1 VEVEPEGFLGEI
13 RAGLTR
19 ESIGSRFRAIRKNL
33 GLISRAS
40 FLHYSIL
47 SLTLVLASLVRLLP
61 LRWGPYISEFDPYF
75 NFNDMRQITA
85 NGWQSW
91 FSYVNVAEWFPFG
104 RAPVATSYP
113 GTSFTGVLI
122 YQFFQSIGVNI
133 SLYEAAVYSPILLG
147 AFAVLATYFFA
158 KDLWGKS
165 AGLFAA
171 LFAAF
176 SSSLIS
182 RTELGF
188 FRNEGVGVPTMI
200 LTFLFFMRAVNPGK
214 SLKSTIIY
222 SMMSSLSLIYM
233 SFSWGSFRYA
243 AEVLG
248 LFALAL
254 VVLRRY
260 TPRLFLAYGTTLGFM
275 LYIGTEIPLLGHAF
289 LTESTTIA
297 LVGVMGLLIVMELAR
312 LAQSTR
318 GRLSILGVTIVSSA
332 AILFGLVS
340 TKIISG
346 SLLQGKFLA
355 TVDPFVRNNIPL
367 VASVAENRP
376 STWASLY
383 LELGSLIILAVFGFF
398 FAFQRL
404 REGDV
409 LLIIFGVTGF
419 YFAASLVRLTLI
431 LAPVMAT
438 LAAIT
443 VVELGKPAMD
453 IIQQTVLFPRRKL
466 RFTSRVSREFSL
478 GILLIIM
485 ILVVPTFINAVQ
497 SAYTPTTI
505 ASASLPVRQAVPD
518 WLEALSW
525 MSNNLP
531 HSSVVFAW
539 WDYGYWI
546 TVNTGL
552 STLSD
557 NGTGNTTAI
566 QDIATG
572 FMLNES
578 LAVQLMRQERVTH
591 VAIFISYNRGLCGS
605 NGPPFCGFG
614 DDSKW
619 YWMVRIGNNTSIN
632 TPLGSANVSY
642 RQVITNPQTGASEYH
657 RIVKVGNRTT
667 DERITSNFQNV
678 QIPTSNTVLG
688 LLMRSS
694 YPGGL
699 PTDRNDT
706 GPATPHFFVQDFA
719 SSSSYVLV
727 YSVRYP
733 DQPSITAQLTP
744 AIVKPTGGNT
754 TITGTLTT
762 TNGKPID
769 TTIGTATDK
778 IPPVILE
785 YSANSGTS
793 WNFIA
798 NVNATAGHFSYTWT
812 TKLPTGQ
819 PYVLVRARW
828 QGDPAQLLDIA
839 VTMPQPLTF
848 M

>member
-1 VEVEPEGFLGEI
+1 MLDQVEVEPEGFLGEF
-13 RAGLTR
+13 RAGLSR
-19 ESIGSRFRAIRKNL
+19 ESIASRFRAIRKNL
-33 GLISRAS
+33 GLISRAT

-47 SLTLVLASLVRLLP
+47 SLTLVLATIVRLLP
-61 LRWGPYISEFDPYF
+61 LRWGPFISEFDPYF

-85 NGWQSW
+85 NGWQAW
-91 FSYVNVAEWFPFG
+91 FSYVNPNEWFPFG
-104 RAPVATSYP
+104 RAPVTTSYP

-122 YQFFQSIGVNI
+122 YQFFQAIGVNI
-133 SLYEAAVYSPILLG
+133 SLYDAAVYSPVLLG

-222 SMMSSLSLIYM
+222 SMLSSLSLIYM

-260 TPRLFLAYGTTLGFM
+260 TPRLFLAYGMTVGFM
-275 LYIGTEIPLLGHAF
+275 LYIGTEIPYLGHTY
-289 LTESTTIA
+289 LLESSTIA
-297 LVGVMGLLIVMELAR
+297 LLGVMGFLIVMELAR
-312 LAQSTR
+312 LAPSTR
-318 GRLSILGVTIVSSA
+318 GRLSVLGVTIVSAVGIVA
-332 AILFGLVS
+332 ALILTNTV
-340 TKIISG
+340 SG
-346 SLLQGKFLA
+346 SLLTGKFLA
-355 TVDPFVRNNIPL
+355 TVDPFVRSNIPL

-409 LLIIFGVTGF
+409 LLIIFGVTAF
-419 YFAASLVRLTLI
+419 YFAASLVRLTLL

-453 IIQQTVLFPRRKL
+453 IIQQAVIFPRRKL

-478 GILLIIM
+478 GILLII
-485 ILVVPTFINAVQ
+485 LVLVIPTFINAVQ

-505 ASASLPVRQAVPD
+505 ASASLPVRAAVPD

-525 MSNNLP
+525 MNNNLP
-531 HSSVVFAW
+531 HSSVVFTW

-552 STLSD
+552 NTLSD

-566 QDIATG
+566 QDIADG

-578 LAVQLMRQERVTH
+578 MAVQLMRQERITH
-591 VAIFISYNRGLCGS
+591 VVIFVSYNNRGLCGS
-605 NGPPFCGFG
+605 GGPPFCGYG

-619 YWMVRIGNNTSIN
+619 YWMVRIGNNTKLN
-632 TPLGSANVSY
+632 TPLGVASIRY
-642 RQVITNPQTGASEYH
+642 RQITTNPSTGASEYH
-657 RIVKVGNRTT
+657 RIVNIGNKTT
-667 DERITSNFQNV
+667 DERITDNYQQV
-678 QIPTSNTVLG
+678 QLPTSNTVLG

-694 YPGGL
+694 YPTGRPNDG
-699 PTDRNDT
+699 NDT
-706 GPATPHFFVQDFA
+706 GPVAPHYFVQDFA
-719 SSSSYVLV
+719 SSSAYVLV
-727 YSVRYP
+727 YSVKYP
-733 DQPSITAQLTP
+733 DLPTMTAQLSRP
-744 AIVKPTGGNT
+744 IVKPTGDNT

-762 TNGKPID
+762 SAGRPVD
-769 TTIGTATDK
+769 TTTNK
-778 IPPVILE
+778 IPVILE
-785 YSANSGTS
+785 DSIDGGKNWSP
-793 WNFIA
+793 IVD
-798 NVNATAGHFSYTWT
+798 VNATAGHYSYTWT
-812 TKLPTGQ
+812 NLPTGKQ
-819 PYVLVRARW
+819 YILVRARW
-828 QGDPAQLLDIA
+828 QGDPAQLLDVA
-839 VTMPQPLTF
+839 VTMPQPLYF

>member
-1 VEVEPEGFLGEI
+1 
-13 RAGLTR
+13 
-19 ESIGSRFRAIRKNL
+19 
-33 GLISRAS
+33 
-40 FLHYSIL
+40 
-47 SLTLVLASLVRLLP
+47 
-61 LRWGPYISEFDPYF
+61 
-75 NFNDMRQITA
+75 MRQITA

-104 RAPVATSYP
+104 RAPVTTSYP

-133 SLYEAAVYSPILLG
+133 SLYDAAVYSPILLG
-147 AFAVLATYFFA
+147 AFAVLTTYFFA

-222 SMMSSLSLIYM
+222 SMMSSVSLIYM

-260 TPRLFLAYGTTLGFM
+260 TPRLFLAYGITLGFM
-275 LYIGTEIPLLGHAF
+275 LYTGTEIPLLGHAF

-297 LVGVMGLLIVMELAR
+297 LVGVMGFLIVMELTR
-312 LAQSTR
+312 LAPSNR

-505 ASASLPVRQAVPD
+505 ASASLPVRAAVPD

-605 NGPPFCGFG
+605 NGPPFCGYG

-642 RQVITNPQTGASEYH
+642 RQVITNPQTGASDYH
-657 RIVKVGNRTT
+657 RIVKIGNSTT
-667 DERITSNFQNV
+667 DERITSNYQNV

-694 YPGGL
+694 YPGGR
-699 PTDRNDT
+699 PNDANDT
-706 GPATPHFFVQDFA
+706 GPVSPNFFVQDFA

-727 YSVRYP
+727 YSVKYP
-733 DQPSITAQLTP
+733 DTPSMTAQLTP
-744 AIVKPTGGNT
+744 AIVPPTGGNT
-754 TITGTLTT
+754 NITGSLTT
-762 TNGKPID
+762 STGKPVD
-769 TTIGTATDK
+769 TTTDK
-778 IPPVILE
+778 SPVILE
-785 YSANSGTS
+785 YSSNKGSS

-798 NVNATAGHFSYTWT
+798 NVNATAGHFSYNW

-819 PYVLVRARW
+819 QYVLVRAKW

>member
-1 VEVEPEGFLGEI
+1 MEVKPEGFLSEI

-19 ESIGSRFRAIRKNL
+19 ESFASRLRAIRKNL
-33 GLISRAS
+33 GLVSRAS

-61 LRWGPYISEFDPYF
+61 LRWGAYISEFDPYF

-104 RAPVATSYP
+104 RAPVTTSYP

-133 SLYEAAVYSPILLG
+133 SLYDAAVYSPILLG

-188 FRNEGVGVPTMI
+188 FRNEGVGIPTMI

-222 SMMSSLSLIYM
+222 SMLSSISLIYM

-248 LFALAL
+248 LFAFAL

-260 TPRLFLAYGTTLGFM
+260 TPRLFLTYGITLGFM
-275 LYIGTEIPLLGHAF
+275 LFIGTEIPLLGHAF
-289 LTESTTIA
+289 LIESTTIA
-297 LVGVMGLLIVMELAR
+297 LLGVMGLLIVMELAR
-312 LAQSTR
+312 LAPSTR
-318 GRLSILGVTIVSSA
+318 GRLSILGLTVASSA
-332 AILFGLVS
+332 AIVFGLVS
-340 TKIISG
+340 TKILSG

-355 TVDPFVRNNIPL
+355 TVDPFVRNNIPI

-409 LLIIFGVTGF
+409 LLIIFGVTSF
-419 YFAASLVRLTLI
+419 YFAASLVRLTLL
-431 LAPVMAT
+431 LAPVMST

-453 IIQQTVLFPRRKL
+453 IIQQAVIFPRRKL

-478 GILLIIM
+478 GILLII
-485 ILVVPTFINAVQ
+485 IVLVVPTFINAVQ

-505 ASASLPVRQAVPD
+505 ASASLPVRAAVPD

-552 STLSD
+552 STISD

-566 QDIATG
+566 QVIATG
-572 FMLNES
+572 FLLNES
-578 LAVQLMRQERVTH
+578 LAVQLMRHERVTH

-605 NGPPFCGFG
+605 NGPPFCGYG

-632 TPLGSANVSY
+632 TPMGVARVSY
-642 RQVITNPQTGASEYH
+642 RQIVTNPSTGASEYH
-657 RIVKVGNRTT
+657 RLVTIANKTS
-667 DERITSNFQNV
+667 DERITSNYQNV

-694 YPGGL
+694 YPGGR
-699 PTDRNDT
+699 PNDANDT
-706 GPATPHFFVQDFA
+706 GPAAPHYFVQDFA

-733 DQPSITAQLTP
+733 DQPLITAQLTP

-762 TNGKPID
+762 STGKPID
-769 TTIGTATDK
+769 TTIDK
-778 IPPVILE
+778 IPVILE
-785 YSANSGTS
+785 DSIDGGTS
-793 WNFIA
+793 WNVFA
-798 NVNATAGHFSYTWT
+798 TNVTATAGHFSYNWT
-812 TKLPTGQ
+812 NLPTGKQ
-819 PYVLVRARW
+819 YVLVRARW
-828 QGDPAQLLDIA
+828 QGDPVQLLDIA